1 MAVIQVVRLL
11 RRETALRSTLFTE
24 HRRLLSTQSQARG
37 TYYAPELALC
47 EAVTPVEKNVKSAT
61 IFQGRDTPLKIARH
75 ACRANALRTL
85 ILHSGLTQT
94 VDGCQWLVRNSSRL
108 IAAIDKVFSI
118 KLADRNMRRLKF
130 LNETL
135 KTIEA
140 QGVEMESYL
149 CATALSY
156 ALRPRCILR
165 MPSCAK
171 DYLDKM
177 ASRKYVDELF
187 EHPAIKSGYSAQLI
201 RQTIRQKHPFH
212 VYPNTL
218 PLLTGWKVDGRPSPG
233 EQQQLCQDKFKQ
245 DIVRA
250 AEFTGA
256 FLRANDPWGAMNV
269 LRQASLHMD
278 DNRDFPAFVRL
289 VREAVD
295 CWKTVLNPNKW
306 KRVVYIL
313 LDHAEKYGLSEDDDR
328 RQDLER
334 RVRRARRWLGY
345 I

>member
-1 MAVIQVVRLL
+1 MHQYQRL
-11 RRETALRSTLFTE
+11 
-24 HRRLLSTQSQARG
+24 G
-37 TYYAPELALC
+37 
-47 EAVTPVEKNVKSAT
+47 
-61 IFQGRDTPLKIARH
+61 IFIG
-75 ACRANALRTL
+75 
-85 ILHSGLTQT
+85 GLTQT

-108 IAAIDKVFSI
+108 IAAIHKVFYI

-130 LNETL
+130 INETL

-140 QGVEMESYL
+140 QGVEMGSYL

-156 ALRPRCILR
+156 ALGPRCILR
-165 MPSCAK
+165 MPSCAN
-171 DYLDKM
+171 DYLEKM

-187 EHPAIKSGYSAQLI
+187 EHPAIMSGYSAQLI

-233 EQQQLCQDKFKQ
+233 EQQQLCVRDYIRHDRDYTMYIWTISKISSSKALWYEWDNGNLLPFLPHLPVPQ
-245 DIVRA
+245 RA
-250 AEFTGA
+250 AAFTGA

-269 LRQASLHMD
+269 LRQVSLHMD
-278 DNRDFPAFVRL
+278 GNRDFSAFVGL
-289 VREAVD
+289 VREAVNS
-295 CWKTVLNPNKW
+295 WKTVLNPNKW

-313 LDHAEKYGLSEDDDR
+313 LDHAEKYGLSKDDDR

-334 RVRRARRWLGY
+334 RVRRARRRLGY